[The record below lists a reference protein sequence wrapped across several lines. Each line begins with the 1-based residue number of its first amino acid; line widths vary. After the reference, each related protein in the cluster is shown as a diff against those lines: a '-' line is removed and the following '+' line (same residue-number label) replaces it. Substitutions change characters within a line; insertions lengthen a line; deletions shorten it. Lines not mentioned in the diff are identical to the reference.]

1 MSNSFISG
9 QPSVQGE
16 DGAQNSNEQQPQT
29 DLQEYSWNMIKVS
42 FIRYCFTIV
51 FRLIQANQYLSL
63 HQQGIVTQVPNSAS
77 I

>member
-16 DGAQNSNEQQPQT
+16 DGAQNSNEQQAPT

-42 FIRYCFTIV
+42 HSID
-51 FRLIQANQYLSL
+51 LILVVN
-63 HQQGIVTQVPNSAS
+63 
-77 I
+77 

>member
-42 FIRYCFTIV
+42 FISCFTIV
-51 FRLIQANQYLSL
+51 FRLIQANPYLSH
-63 HQQGIVTQVPNSAS
+63 HQQGIVTRVLNSAS